1 MHRSHRRIKVSSQ
14 DLSCSSPL
22 LRSTANILD
31 GWHGQRWYCI
41 SVNNMREREREREK
55 ESLPF
60 QNHLVDHF
68 HISSAL
74 NCRM

>member
-22 LRSTANILD
+22 LRSTANILN
-31 GWHGQRWYCI
+31 GWHVPRWYCI
-41 SVNNMREREREREK
+41 SVNNMREREREK

>member
-14 DLSCSSPL
+14 ELSSSSPL

-41 SVNNMREREREREK
+41 SVNNMRERERERER